1 MDVESGVRA
10 VFLVMSSVAAQQNV
24 PSDATAAAAVAPDAA
39 GAADDA
45 GEPAASAA
53 TLALNLAQLRRG
65 EMTPT
70 NSGEKRRIDMQRE
83 L

>member
-1 MDVESGVRA
+1 
-10 VFLVMSSVAAQQNV
+10 MSSVAAQQNV
-24 PSDATAAAAVAPDAA
+24 PSDATAAAAAAPATTDAV
-39 GAADDA
+39 GAADDE
-45 GEPAASAA
+45 GEPAVAAA

>member
-1 MDVESGVRA
+1 M
-10 VFLVMSSVAAQQNV
+10 FLVMSSVAAQQNV
-24 PSDATAAAAVAPDAA
+24 PSDATAAAAAAPATTDAAA
-39 GAADDA
+39 GAADDE
-45 GEPAASAA
+45 GEPAVAA